1 MVSLAAI
8 LSASSSAEAS
18 CPCSAASP
26 ALWWSLASSFVD
38 DGVGRG
44 GGSSVGFF
52 VCLVVG
58 FGVGYGRGSS
68 VSMMGFP
75 SASLSARSRV
85 PPSKSQSDR
94 MRSKASFEGPYVG
107 VMVGWNAGEIFGIVV
122 DGGGGGTP
130 SKSNAD
136 QFSRGDGQG
145 EGTSWPENRPGA
157 EGPKLLGNSP
167 GEEEAGVAVGM
178 KSCYAHGMAR
188 NN

>member
-18 CPCSAASP
+18 CPCSAASQ

-38 DGVGRG
+38 NGVGRG

-68 VSMMGFP
+68 VSTMGFP

-94 MRSKASFEGPYVG
+94 MRSKASFEGTYVR
-107 VMVGWNAGEIFGIVV
+107 VIVGWNAGEIFGIVV
-122 DGGGGGTP
+122 D
-130 SKSNAD
+130 A
-136 QFSRGDGQG
+136 
-145 EGTSWPENRPGA
+145 
-157 EGPKLLGNSP
+157 
-167 GEEEAGVAVGM
+167 EEEEGHHRKATQINSVAGTDKGRER
-178 KSCYAHGMAR
+178 HGWRIGLAPKVR
-188 NN
+188 SYWETRRGRRRRGWRSE